1 VQNFPRASVEDP
13 EFAIQ
18 CVQDYDLETIES
30 LYGNIL
36 ELASALIRPMLKA
49 PEGYTFFNADL
60 SQIEARMTAWI
71 AREEDVLQAYREGLD
86 AYKVAAARMFHTPY
100 DKVTKT
106 ERQAGKIAVL
116 ACGFQGAS
124 AALTGMAANY
134 GIKFEDDE
142 AQQIVNAFRTAR
154 PKLVRTWHA
163 FGDAAAAAI
172 QNPGN
177 QVKVDTNHSFSF
189 LFKDEFL
196 FMQMPNGKLLS
207 FPFAKYEMWMMP
219 WGKKQMSVTHMWI
232 NTQAGSKWER
242 RGISGASLMQS
253 AVQGLSGCLLMEAN
267 LRLGKEG
274 YDVRFR
280 VHDELTSLVRDDASS
295 NLEHFTKVFTQV
307 PAWAEGLPVE
317 ADPWRHGRY
326 KK

>member
-1 VQNFPRASVEDP
+1 
-13 EFAIQ
+13 
-18 CVQDYDLETIES
+18 
-30 LYGNIL
+30 
-36 ELASALIRPMLKA
+36 
-49 PEGYTFFNADL
+49 
-60 SQIEARMTAWI
+60 
-71 AREEDVLQAYREGLD
+71 VLQAYREGLD
-86 AYKVAAARMFHTPY
+86 AYKAAAAKMYHKTY

-134 GIKFEDDE
+134 GITFADYE
-142 AQQIVNAFRTAR
+142 AQQIVNAFRAAR
-154 PKLVRTWHA
+154 PKLVRTWAA
-163 FGDAAAAAI
+163 FGEAAVTAI
-172 QNPGN
+172 QNPGRLSP
-177 QVKVDTNHSFSF
+177 VDTNPRFSF

-219 WGKKQMSVTHMWI
+219 WGERQMSVTHMWI

-253 AVQGLSGCLLMEAN
+253 AVQGLSGCILMEAN
-267 LRLGKEG
+267 LRLTKEG
-274 YDVRFR
+274 YDVRWR
-280 VHDELTSLVRDDASS
+280 VHDELTALVPDDASS
-295 NLEHFTKVFTQV
+295 NLEHFTRGFTQV

-326 KK
+326 RK